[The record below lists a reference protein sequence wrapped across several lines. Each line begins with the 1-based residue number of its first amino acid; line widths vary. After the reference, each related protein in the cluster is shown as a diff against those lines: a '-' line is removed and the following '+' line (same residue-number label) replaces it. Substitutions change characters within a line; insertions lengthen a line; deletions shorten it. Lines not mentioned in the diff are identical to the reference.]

1 MTDRRVTSGLT
12 WFASLLV
19 RGPHAGEI
27 RRDLDELFSHD
38 VARGVPPWRARLR
51 FIRRAA
57 GSAVSIWRRRL
68 SWPSRPTI
76 HWLDLKLAIRLL
88 IRHPGLT
95 IVGGLALAIGIPIG
109 LAPLHLVHALNRLPP
124 MPDADRVIGIEH
136 RDLETTHDARPAVDD
151 YERWRDHLTVFDP
164 LAAARTQ
171 TATVA
176 SDRGL
181 VDIVRGAEVTASM
194 FAVAGAAA
202 QLGRTLLESDQHQAA
217 EPVVV
222 IGDGLWQ
229 RYFDRAPD
237 VLGRS
242 LQIGRV
248 HRRVVGVMPP
258 GFLLPYRDHF
268 WIPLQARAADF
279 DIGLG
284 PRLWVFGR
292 LRDGVT
298 RDQAEAEAETV
309 GLRIAAEL
317 PKTHGHLRLDLL
329 PYTALITDL
338 TPDFRRTYPAFLL
351 SFLLLAVACGNVGT
365 LTLARVAA
373 RTSEI
378 AVRHALGAGRAR
390 IVAQLFVESFVL
402 ATVAAAIG
410 LVLGELAIRR
420 LAPMEAALPFW
431 VDLQL
436 TPLTI
441 AAALGLA
448 VVSAV
453 IAGVVPA
460 LKATSGR
467 RSNHLLLR
475 QGTGSSLRFGAVAT
489 LLIVGEVA
497 IAVGGLTGAASV
509 GRGAF
514 RDPALG
520 NIAASEYLTTT
531 LRLIPADGSP
541 ANVTPAQIGGRLA
554 AAQQDLGQLLVTE
567 PGVRAV
573 TFASHLPGMQHART
587 AIEME
592 RTGSTALTVE
602 HHVVNQASIDRG
614 FFAALDQHVIGRD
627 FAAADLALRPRP
639 VIVNRSFVDKV
650 LEGRSPI
657 GRRLRHVANGPDGPS
672 PWREIIGV
680 VDDLGMNIVDPDK
693 TAGIYHVIAPGQV
706 HPLQL
711 LVRVGR
717 DPAAFEPRLRA
728 ILLAA
733 EPDLIP
739 NRAARLDDVFND
751 QLWQARFTSV
761 AFAAIAAMAV
771 VLSAAGLYALIA
783 FSVSQRT
790 REIAIR
796 SALGA
801 RPGAIVRTVVRRA
814 LLQLAAGVVI
824 GAWLASMIVP
834 RVANTFTLK
843 DNWQQM
849 LVAVSAVMVAI
860 GLLACVSPIRRAMRI
875 DPVQALRD

>member
-1 MTDRRVTSGLT
+1 MNNRRPKTGLC
-12 WFASLLV
+12 WLASLLV
-19 RGPHAGEI
+19 RGPHAGDI
-27 RRDLDELFSHD
+27 RSDLDELFSHD
-38 VARGVPPWRARLR
+38 VARGVPAWRARRRFLR
-51 FIRRAA
+51 HVV

-68 SWPSRPTI
+68 SWPSPPSI
-76 HWLDLKLAIRLL
+76 HWLDLKLAVRLL

-109 LAPLHLVHALNRLPP
+109 LAPLHLVHALSRLPP

-136 RDLETTHDARPAVDD
+136 RDLKTTHDARPAVDD
-151 YERWRDHLTVFDP
+151 YERWRDHMTVFDP

-176 SDRGL
+176 GDRGL

-194 FAVAGAAA
+194 FAVARASA
-202 QLGRTLLESDQHQAA
+202 QLGRTLLESDQRQAA

-237 VLGRS
+237 ALGRS

-268 WIPLQARAADF
+268 WIPLQARATDF

-292 LRDGVT
+292 LRDGVR

-309 GLRIAAEL
+309 GLRIAGEL
-317 PKTHGHLRLDLL
+317 PETHGHLRVDLL

-338 TPDFRRTYPAFLL
+338 TPDFRRTYPALLL
-351 SFLLLAVACGNVGT
+351 SFLLLAVACGNVGM

-373 RTSEI
+373 RTSEMI
-378 AVRHALGAGRAR
+378 VRQALGAGRAR

-420 LAPMEAALPFW
+420 LAPMAAALPYW
-431 VDLQL
+431 IDLQL

-460 LKATSGR
+460 LKATSRR

-475 QGTGSSLRFGAVAT
+475 QGTGSTLRFGAVAT

-514 RDPALG
+514 REPALG

-541 ANVTPAQIGGRLA
+541 ANVTRGQIGQRLA
-554 AAQQDLGQLLVTE
+554 VTQEHLARRLQAE

-573 TFASHLPGMQHART
+573 TFASHLPGMQHGRT

-592 RTGSTALTVE
+592 ETGATALTVE
-602 HHVVNQASIDRG
+602 HHLVNQAYVDRG

-639 VIVNRSFVDKV
+639 VVVNRSFVDNV
-650 LEGRSPI
+650 LEGRSAI
-657 GRRLRHVANGPDGPS
+657 GRRLRHVTNGPEGPA

-711 LVRVGR
+711 LVRVGQ

-728 ILLAA
+728 LLLAA

-751 QLWQARFTSV
+751 QLWQARFTSI

-801 RPGAIVRTVVRRA
+801 RPGAIVSTVVRRA

-849 LVAVSAVMVAI
+849 LVAVSAVMIAI

-875 DPVQALRD
+875 DPIQALRD